1 MDDLPSPLR
10 TSSLRLPA
18 NSREFW
24 ALALALMAVFL
35 LVQVGAPIIRDL
47 EFLDPKIRDYF
58 IGISFAAFPLIHR
71 SCKQNLARFSTT
83 DEPVLHDS
91 APWYV
96 AGVVAAAVIFGWNQF
111 VSFLA
116 LVAINMVLSPFDGA
130 AMQSVD
136 TNVLNTAATS
146 AALVVVLPL
155 SAVAALYA
163 GILLN
168 RHTRSH
174 TFASV
179 ALASACF
186 ITINALMTWALQP
199 DLIDAIVAQITAG
212 GENAVGVLIGMSG
225 VGIAIFG
232 FGSLGVFVSRYNR
245 ERPVGR
251 IVEAARKLPPD
262 EREALALQLAA
273 RINRTARP
281 VVQPPLPTGA
291 PCGAG
296 TWRGKCGAGE
306 CRHGRALGA
315 GLHAAL
321 FGDQCISGVSS
332 AKRWPADRAGVVG
345 PGAQSFVA
353 AG

>member
-1 MDDLPSPLR
+1 MDDSRSPLR
-10 TSSLRLPA
+10 PRSLRLPA

-24 ALALALMAVFL
+24 ALALALMAVLL

-71 SCKQNLARFSTT
+71 SCKHNLARFSTT

-96 AGVVAAAVIFGWNQF
+96 AGVIAAAVIFGWNQF

-116 LVAINMVLSPFDGA
+116 SVAIGVLLGSIGEA
-130 AMQSVD
+130 TLQSVD
-136 TNVLNTAATS
+136 ANALNTAATS

-179 ALASACF
+179 ALASGCF
-186 ITINALMTWALQP
+186 IAINALMTWALQP
-199 DLIDAIVAQITAG
+199 ELVDVIVTQFRLG
-212 GENAVGVLIGMSG
+212 GSNAAGVLIGMAG
-225 VGIAIFG
+225 VGVTIFG
-232 FGSLGVFVSRYNR
+232 FGCVGVLVSRYNR

-251 IVEAARKLPPD
+251 IIEAARKLPPD

-273 RINRTARP
+273 RVNSQAP
-281 VVQPPLPTGA
+281 ALKPQLLTGA
-291 PCGAG
+291 EP
-296 TWRGKCGAGE
+296 
-306 CRHGRALGA
+306 
-315 GLHAAL
+315 
-321 FGDQCISGVSS
+321 
-332 AKRWPADRAGVVG
+332 
-345 PGAQSFVA
+345 
-353 AG
+353 